1 MASSY
6 GSAPSVNISTGMKA
20 KLQKWMGRASS
31 NVRDKRSA
39 NSRETLTETMDY
51 SHPLEIN
58 NGALTP
64 QHSRTRSAPIP
75 MLNGDKILVKKVRK
89 GSLANSPTYNKKVNG
104 DRENEKIISYPKNGI
119 PKDLSHSM
127 VLYESSSDPSSSSR
141 KQNNTELN
149 LTNQTHCVS
158 GSRKVRA
165 ASRDGKNMTSA
176 NAKEV
181 NKLRAQTK
189 GNRPARAVSKTSG
202 EYSDESANSDSE
214 RLSTNSVFENSPSGG
229 LEQLSEQIQSRLQK
243 WVERASYIAA
253 MRERRA
259 SEESASST
267 DDSLNPPESPNSR
280 TSATDAKSWKNESQV
295 KKIKELE
302 LALKELV
309 GNIGVRSGKQ
319 DGTQSPSSG
328 RESRHDSQLEN
339 EELIT
344 NDSQNLLSTFSKDIG
359 KSDLHQNR
367 ANSKSSDPDACVNTA
382 DEVKSMSDNSEGTND
397 VIPENPM
404 EEDEDEF
411 IFMKSSKPNREM
423 TNNGGPPPTQT
434 LRRRSVD
441 LQEVL
446 LCQTLIEQFPK
457 QNGYDSAVKK
467 AASVNKKLID
477 DTSSKGKNS
486 VEKNFPAV
494 TSTEDHSSKT
504 EVIQGQNGTETSKSL
519 ESRARESTGNKHL
532 RPNLLKRHTAP
543 DETALK
549 IESALRVRESMRQ
562 YLNFKDADLSAFAV
576 ECVRQANKKK
586 QNVREEEAEK
596 ENINDKAPQPT
607 RKKANTTESNG
618 SPSILSSGTK
628 PTVVI
633 SSQDE
638 NNQTSEANL
647 TKSLG
652 DSHGSSFDEGSANS
666 EASEDEHGSRYLFAR
681 TAEEAEW
688 FAKEFARSKENGEKG
703 SLGRSSSNPQQG
715 ASNSQRLYKFPSM
728 PMFYLPKGNED
739 AKNGS
744 QKKSVKSNK
753 PSATQRRSIASFPSA
768 FDSLDGRKDPFY
780 HGLDRASKAKPKS
793 RSSLNLHGKD
803 QNAYEVNSTTPRAS
817 SNVELPD
824 KHKNHV
830 AEKSKKQRANSSVQL
845 SGMSKDTND
854 NKASDSVEVSD
865 EDKNLNAIRSTKQ
878 RAFSSI
884 QLSSLGKESYDNK
897 RARAYTS
904 SSRLPM
910 RKRKNS
916 EPTGLA
922 LYPMSNSVRVDIEAL
937 I

>member
-20 KLQKWMGRASS
+20 KLQKWMGKASS
-31 NVRDKRSA
+31 NLLDKRSA

-51 SHPLEIN
+51 SHPLEVN
-58 NGALTP
+58 KGALTP

-75 MLNGDKILVKKVRK
+75 MLNGDKIPVKKVRK
-89 GSLANSPTYNKKVNG
+89 GSLANSPSHNKRVNG
-104 DRENEKIISYPKNGI
+104 DRENERIISYPKNGI

-127 VLYESSSDPSSSSR
+127 VLYESSSDPSSFPR
-141 KQNNTELN
+141 KQNNTELS
-149 LTNQTHCVS
+149 LTNQTHCAS
-158 GSRKVRA
+158 GGRNVQA
-165 ASRDGKNMTSA
+165 ASRDDKNMTST

-181 NKLRAQTK
+181 KKSRAQTK
-189 GNRPARAVSKTSG
+189 GNRLGRAGSKTSG

-229 LEQLSEQIQSRLQK
+229 LEQLSGQIQSRLQK

-280 TSATDAKSWKNESQV
+280 TSATDARSWKNESQV

-309 GNIGVRSGKQ
+309 ENIGVRSGKQ
-319 DGTQSPSSG
+319 DGTQSPNSG
-328 RESRHDSQLEN
+328 RESRHDSQREN
-339 EELIT
+339 GYLIT
-344 NDSQNLLSTFSKDIG
+344 NEGQNLLCTLSEDIG

-367 ANSKSSDPDACVNTA
+367 ANSTSSDPDACVNTA
-382 DEVKSMSDNSEGTND
+382 DEVKSMNDNSEGTND
-397 VIPENPM
+397 VIRENPM

-423 TNNGGPPPTQT
+423 TYNGGPPPTQT

-457 QNGYDSAVKK
+457 QNGYDSAAKI
-467 AASVNKKLID
+467 AAIVENKLID
-477 DTSSKGKNS
+477 DTSKNS
-486 VEKNFPAV
+486 VEGNVPAV
-494 TSTEDHSSKT
+494 TSTENCSSKT
-504 EVIQGQNGTETSKSL
+504 EVMQGQNGTETSKLL
-519 ESRARESTGNKHL
+519 ESKARESTGNKPV
-532 RPNLLKRHTAP
+532 RPNLRKRHTSP
-543 DETALK
+543 DGTDLK
-549 IESALRVRESMRQ
+549 VGGGLRVRESMRQ

-596 ENINDKAPQPT
+596 ENINNKAPQPT
-607 RKKANTTESNG
+607 RKEANTTGSDD
-618 SPSILSSGTK
+618 SPSILSSGIK

-633 SSQDE
+633 TSQVE
-638 NNQTSEANL
+638 SCQTGEANL
-647 TKSLG
+647 NKSLA
-652 DSHGSSFDEGSANS
+652 DSRGSSVDEEGANS
-666 EASEDEHGSRYLFAR
+666 EASVDEHSSRYVFAR

-688 FAKEFARSKENGEKG
+688 FAKEFALSKENGEKE

-715 ASNSQRLYKFPSM
+715 ASTSQRLYKFPSM

-739 AKNGS
+739 AKS
-744 QKKSVKSNK
+744 QKKTAKSSK
-753 PSATQRRSIASFPSA
+753 PSATQRRSIASIPSA
-768 FDSLDGRKDPFY
+768 SDSLVGKKDPFY
-780 HGLDRASKAKPKS
+780 HGLDMASKTKPKS

-803 QNAYEVNSTTPRAS
+803 QNANEVNNTKPRAC

-824 KHKNHV
+824 KRKNHE
-830 AEKSKKQRANSSVQL
+830 AEKSKKQRANSTVRL
-845 SGMSKDTND
+845 SGMSKDAND
-854 NKASDSVEVSD
+854 NKANDSLEVSD
-865 EDKNLNAIRSTKQ
+865 EDKNHNAIRSAKQ

-897 RARAYTS
+897 RTRAYTS
-904 SSRLPM
+904 SSQPPM